1 MSELMGHPDI
11 ESIFFGQACF
21 SRIMRMRAN
30 ERGSTVANVTV
41 MSRMKKPS
49 LNVAVKELRSEWRK
63 KITEMPRGCRK
74 NDTMGPI
81 R

>member
-1 MSELMGHPDI
+1 
-11 ESIFFGQACF
+11 
-21 SRIMRMRAN
+21 MRAN